1 MLKTIEGQLAVKKG
15 TRFGIALSRTN
26 ALITERLLDGAL
38 DCLLRHGAAETDITV
53 VKVPGA
59 YELASAVQAL
69 CAAKGRKEMGA
80 VIALGCVIRGGT
92 PHFEFVA
99 GEASR
104 GITHAGLQS
113 KVPVAF
119 GVLTCD
125 TLEQALERA
134 GAKGGNKGWEAALS
148 AIEMADLAVR
158 LKQEFSL

>member
-1 MLKTIEGQLAVKKG
+1 MPKVIEGQLAVKKG
-15 TRFGIALSRTN
+15 ARFGIALSRTN

-38 DCLLRHGAAETDITV
+38 DCLLRHGAADADIVV

-59 YELASAVQAL
+59 YELAPAVQAL
-69 CAAKGRKEMGA
+69 CAAKNISA

-113 KVPVAF
+113 KIPVAF
-119 GVLTCD
+119 GLLTCD
-125 TLEQALERA
+125 TLEQALDRA
-134 GAKGGNKGWEAALS
+134 GAKSGNKGWEAALS
-148 AIEMADLAVR
+148 AIEMADLVAR
-158 LKQEFSL
+158 LNDNI